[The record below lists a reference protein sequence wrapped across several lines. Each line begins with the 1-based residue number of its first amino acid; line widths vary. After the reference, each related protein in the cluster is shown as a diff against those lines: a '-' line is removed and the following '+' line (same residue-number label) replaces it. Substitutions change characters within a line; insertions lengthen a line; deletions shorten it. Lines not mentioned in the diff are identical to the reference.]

1 MAFSAE
7 AANSAVSAARGSL
20 LHKFSFPILKTWG
33 NQRVLR
39 CMSVEGKGE
48 AVAAGSR
55 KASDAARGGI
65 HVPEASGGDER
76 GVEEVKEKLFVHL
89 KEAAD
94 RMKLVIPSP
103 PLPPPLR
110 VGDAD
115 KKTDREAEVDAE
127 LSSSSVARPCKL
139 RTRRRGSRIPSVFE
153 RQTSASPVA
162 MVEKRP
168 VRLRSGSIA
177 LEERPKF
184 SITLTREEI
193 EEDIYSVTGHRA
205 RRRPRKRPRV
215 IQKQL
220 DVSCSAHLLLFPG
233 SWLSE
238 ITLDTYKEREDDEGL
253 VRRKTTGTEAEDL
266 TEGCGRCWV
275 GGLIRVLPIGY
286 PHLLSSGSWLG
297 RAAIGCL
304 CGTHSDSRHNIE
316 PIDFLRPFGPQ
327 SDPFL
332 LPGPASAA
340 RTRSCPIATPGASS
354 WKAKLYKQKPTGRDD
369 ADKAAVSTY
378 LHTFSTAVGH
388 RQSLAG
394 GFTESSVCV
403 PNTEDVGEAAN
414 QQTKRRG
421 RQLMA
426 SREGDT
432 ALASESVRRP
442 RYAA

>member
-76 GVEEVKEKLFVHL
+76 GVEEVREKLFVHL

-220 DVSCSAHLLLFPG
+220 DVSCSAHL
-233 SWLSE
+233 
-238 ITLDTYKEREDDEGL
+238 EREDDEGL

-304 CGTHSDSRHNIE
+304 CGTHVWMDPVRRSDSRHNIE

-403 PNTEDVGEAAN
+403 PNTADVGEAAN

-442 RYAA
+442 RYAV